1 MSKRYVRMNFEGTQT
16 AKTSCIGRS
25 NNPSIDFTELA
36 MPRPQK
42 KRAFKRL
49 VLSRTNCTGQ
59 PVAVGRYLH
68 STLSWIFVVSC
79 STLEVSNRLQP
90 PTPINPPTSWGLEAL
105 STQKTILIHNNSEI
119 PVDFSWRAFPS
130 IQEEISQKLK
140 LQVMPFRGKGD
151 EIRFDDWMTLE
162 GVYMW
167 KTGCFMIDWF
177 IIMYY

>member
-1 MSKRYVRMNFEGTQT
+1 
-16 AKTSCIGRS
+16 
-25 NNPSIDFTELA
+25 
-36 MPRPQK
+36 
-42 KRAFKRL
+42 
-49 VLSRTNCTGQ
+49 
-59 PVAVGRYLH
+59 
-68 STLSWIFVVSC
+68 
-79 STLEVSNRLQP
+79 VSNRLQP

-162 GVYMW
+162 GVYM
-167 KTGCFMIDWF
+167 
-177 IIMYY
+177 